1 MNKEKTQKKLSAKEN
16 LLQVAKFVFFSCG
29 AGIIQFGSFTLL
41 NELLHLNYWVS
52 YLIALVLSILYNFT
66 FNRKFTFKSASNIP
80 VAMALVFLFYVAFTP
95 YSTWLTD
102 FLTMKKGLNEYL
114 VLIICMVQNLV
125 LEFLWCRFVVY
136 RKSINSNALAKK
148 QEENKNKTEVN
159 INIDIHNNIDNKI
172 EIKAVDKTENST
184 EDIL

>member
-1 MNKEKTQKKLSAKEN
+1 MNTENTPKKISPKEN
-16 LLQVAKFVFFSCG
+16 FVQVLKFVFFSFG
-29 AGIIQFGSFTLL
+29 AGIIQFGTFTLL

-66 FNRKFTFKSASNIP
+66 FNRKFTFKSASNVP
-80 VAMALVFLFYVAFTP
+80 VAMGLVFLFYLAFTP

-114 VLIICMVQNLV
+114 VLAICMAQNLV

-148 QEENKNKTEVN
+148 QEEERS
-159 INIDIHNNIDNKI
+159 IDEDNQ
-172 EIKAVDKTENST
+172 
-184 EDIL
+184 